1 MPSGLWLQGGK
12 AIWRSLAFRQRG
24 LILLGIM
31 VPALDQISRLG
42 SLGIT
47 MKAIS
52 RGVRQPLDLD
62 SRLWLGLVILG
73 ASGLSALIAMFSNRV
88 KKNLKTSVTRIARKI
103 HGRMMAATSILPLEE
118 REAEIANLVN
128 EEKNFM
134 NSATSGVIDLI
145 DFVAAVLLV
154 IVLVAVL
161 TWFNWIVGLIILS
174 AGLIALLVLRF
185 KVKLSPKK
193 EIGGMVE
200 ARRKLTHHLKGI
212 AEGRSNLSE
221 RIEDYADNE
230 FDKLT
235 LAEQEAKTS
244 LQKKISSAMGIFS
257 AFLMAVVFIL
267 VSSKGAFDEQ
277 KIVWMVVFIFGLRM
291 VVSHG
296 KSAIVNWGA
305 ILSEKK
311 TLMAIAQASL
321 DESAL
326 DEQVAVTGDETTVET
341 AHLNRSES
349 GARIVEFHFSG
360 PNGSGI
366 ASRELINLEILVESA
381 GVIDEFNWSFAI
393 SRLDGVT
400 FLITKS
406 SDDYGISWTLPTGR
420 SRFQMTAGPLWLAP
434 GTYSMWMGISQQ
446 SRALDL
452 VGSKESPVVFE
463 VLPNEID
470 KKLSQI
476 RFPFN
481 SVLMDVNWATEFK
494 VEQ

>member
-1 MPSGLWLQGGK
+1 MPSSLWLQGGK

-62 SRLWLGLVILG
+62 SRLWLGLLILG

-103 HGRMMAATSILPLEE
+103 HGRMMAATSILPLEK

-128 EEKNFM
+128 EEKSFM

-200 ARRKLTHHLKGI
+200 ARRKLTHQLKGI

-221 RIEDYADNE
+221 RIEDYSDNE

-267 VSSKGAFDEQ
+267 VS
-277 KIVWMVVFIFGLRM
+277 
-291 VVSHG
+291 
-296 KSAIVNWGA
+296 
-305 ILSEKK
+305 
-311 TLMAIAQASL
+311 
-321 DESAL
+321 
-326 DEQVAVTGDETTVET
+326 
-341 AHLNRSES
+341 
-349 GARIVEFHFSG
+349 
-360 PNGSGI
+360 
-366 ASRELINLEILVESA
+366 
-381 GVIDEFNWSFAI
+381 
-393 SRLDGVT
+393 
-400 FLITKS
+400 
-406 SDDYGISWTLPTGR
+406 
-420 SRFQMTAGPLWLAP
+420 
-434 GTYSMWMGISQQ
+434 
-446 SRALDL
+446 
-452 VGSKESPVVFE
+452 
-463 VLPNEID
+463 
-470 KKLSQI
+470 
-476 RFPFN
+476 
-481 SVLMDVNWATEFK
+481 
-494 VEQ
+494 